1 MQAGLWHVGPIWLA
15 RSRTSAGGALA
26 TTPPTAAEPLPLP
39 SAATEI
45 SPEISSE
52 ISSEIFSEISSAR
65 MEREE
70 ARLVVLDEA
79 AAEKALRSD
88 VEAALKRDASL
99 AEGVSRN
106 DSRALIRLHKVS
118 LVNCLLMTS

>member
-15 RSRTSAGGALA
+15 RSRPSAGGALA
-26 TTPPTAAEPLPLP
+26 TTPPTATEPLPLP
-39 SAATEI
+39 SAAPEI
-45 SPEISSE
+45 FSEISSE
-52 ISSEIFSEISSAR
+52 ISSER

-88 VEAALKRDASL
+88 VEAALRRDASL